1 MFDHQQFSRFMK
13 MALADYLS
21 GSGVNPEKF
30 KKWLD
35 DLSVFDL
42 RSLSSD
48 EEKKAFWVNLYNGL
62 TNYFIISN
70 GLKKSVWEVPE
81 FFSGLTVNIGE
92 LSFSLDDIE
101 HGILRQNGERK
112 RNKPRQFNAGDPKL
126 LLMVE
131 AFDSRIHF
139 TLNCGSV
146 SCPPIAFY
154 SAENIDQELN
164 LAEES
169 FAGQEFRVDA
179 VLKEINCSEIFIWYK
194 ADFPNTY
201 LNSPEL
207 RAYKVVPI
215 PYQWTIH

>member
-13 MALADYLS
+13 VALSDYLS
-21 GSGVNPEKF
+21 GSRVSPEEF
-30 KKWLD
+30 EKWLD
-35 DLSVFDL
+35 DLRIFDL

-48 EEKKAFWVNLYNGL
+48 EERKAFWINLYNGL

-70 GLKKSVWEVPE
+70 GLKKSVWEVPD
-81 FFSGLTVNIGE
+81 FFSGLVAKIGE
-92 LSFSLDDIE
+92 FSFSLDDIE

-112 RNKPRQFNAGDPKL
+112 KDKPRQFKAGDAKL

-131 AFDSRIHF
+131 QFDSRIHF
-139 TLNCGSV
+139 ALNCGSV

-154 SAENIDQELN
+154 SAKNIDKELN

-169 FAGQEFRVDA
+169 FAGQEFLVDA
-179 VLKEINCSEIFIWYK
+179 ALMEVHCSEIFIWYK
-194 ADFPNTY
+194 ADFPDTY

-207 RAYKVVPI
+207 GTYKVVPI

>member
-13 MALADYLS
+13 VALADYFS
-21 GSGVNPEKF
+21 GSTVNSEGF
-30 KKWLD
+30 EKWLS

-42 RSLSSD
+42 TSLSGD
-48 EEKKAFWVNLYNGL
+48 KERKAFWINVYNGL

-70 GLKKSVWEVPE
+70 GLKKSVWEVPD
-81 FFSGLTVNIGE
+81 FFSGLAVRIGE
-92 LSFSLDDIE
+92 FTFSLDDIE

-112 RNKPRQFNAGDPKL
+112 KGKPRQFDTDDSRL
-126 LLMVE
+126 LLMVK

-139 TLNCGSV
+139 ALNCGSV

-154 SAENIDQELN
+154 STQNIDAELS

-169 FAGQEFRVDA
+169 FASQEFLIDHENRT
-179 VLKEINCSEIFIWYK
+179 IHCSEIFIWYK

-207 RAYKVVPI
+207 RTYKVVPI